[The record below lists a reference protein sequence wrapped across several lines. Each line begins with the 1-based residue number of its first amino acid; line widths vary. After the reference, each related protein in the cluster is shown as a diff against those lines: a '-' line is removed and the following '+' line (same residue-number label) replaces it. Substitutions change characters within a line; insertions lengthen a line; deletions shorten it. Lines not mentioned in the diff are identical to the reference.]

1 MAAMAWVMM
10 ALALWHFAIWLPDRF
25 WGGIAGAFVGAL
37 IGGLVSGFVLRGFTV
52 PGNDDLELIDA
63 FVSLPGA
70 ILGMG
75 LFYLEGMRRDRLSG
89 ESSIGS
95 VGTR

>member
-1 MAAMAWVMM
+1 MGGLAWVMS
-10 ALALWHFAIWLPDRF
+10 ALALWHFAIWVPDRF

-37 IGGLVSGFVLRGFTV
+37 IGGFLSGLILRGFHV
-52 PGNDDLELIDA
+52 PGNDDLELADA

-70 ILGMG
+70 LLGMG
-75 LFYLEGMRRDRLSG
+75 AFYLEGMRRDREFAEMG
-89 ESSIGS
+89 P

>member
-1 MAAMAWVMM
+1 MAAIAWVMM

-37 IGGLVSGFVLRGFTV
+37 VGGLLSGLALRGFTV
-52 PGNDDLELIDA
+52 PGNDDLELADA

-70 ILGMG
+70 VVGMG
-75 LFYLEGMRRDRLSG
+75 LFYLEGMRRDRGVEDLG
-89 ESSIGS
+89 PT
-95 VGTR
+95 GTR

>member
-1 MAAMAWVMM
+1 MAALAWVMM

-37 IGGLVSGFVLRGFTV
+37 IGGLLSGLVLRGFTV
-52 PGNDDLELIDA
+52 PGNDDLKLIDA

-70 ILGMG
+70 VVGMG
-75 LFYLEGMRRDRLSG
+75 ILYLEGMRRERGDDHVP
-89 ESSIGS
+89 IT
-95 VGTR
+95 GTR